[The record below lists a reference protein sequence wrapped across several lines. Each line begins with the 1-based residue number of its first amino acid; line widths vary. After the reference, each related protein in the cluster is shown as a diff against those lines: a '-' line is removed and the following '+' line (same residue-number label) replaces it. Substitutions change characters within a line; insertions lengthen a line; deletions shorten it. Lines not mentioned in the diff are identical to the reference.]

1 MLDNLKQASVAGS
14 GTQEKEHERRSWP
27 DHSPVGLNKLL
38 YFVLSELGIIRVFQQ
53 ECDMFRHIFK
63 RLLWLL

>member
-38 YFVLSELGIIRVFQQ
+38 YFVLSEMGIIRVF
-53 ECDMFRHIFK
+53 
-63 RLLWLL
+63 